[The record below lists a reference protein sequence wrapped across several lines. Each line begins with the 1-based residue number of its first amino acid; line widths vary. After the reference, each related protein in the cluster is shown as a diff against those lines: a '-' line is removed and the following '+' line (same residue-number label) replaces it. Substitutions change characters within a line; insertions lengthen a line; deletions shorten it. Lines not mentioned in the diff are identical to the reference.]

1 MPGTFDV
8 SLQGHKLV
16 VSTFSNKD
24 RPVAAAMRDKQTPV
38 ADRAEST
45 ETGRVR
51 STATRASRVCQSI
64 CGLLAG
70 GAFVAT
76 HPDSFALAVVL
87 SLLVGLCVGAGSD
100 HDNMQLRYL
109 LIASCVLSA
118 AATPAMLSSDRC
130 SLVTLLLLLVY
141 DVFIYCSL
149 SSKTVLSNIILSCA
163 FVSVCA
169 WLLASYV
176 MEWNAIQA
184 AGNDGLTLAVLLAL
198 SSPNMF

>member
-16 VSTFSNKD
+16 VSNFSNKE
-24 RPVAAAMRDKQTPV
+24 RPAAAIRDKQTAAV
-38 ADRAEST
+38 DRLEST
-45 ETGRVR
+45 DTGRAR
-51 STATRASRVCQSI
+51 TTATRASRVFQCV

-70 GAFVAT
+70 GAFLAT
-76 HPDSFALAVVL
+76 HWDSFALAVVL
-87 SLLVGLCVGAGSD
+87 SLLVGMCIGVAGD
-100 HDNMQLRYL
+100 NDNMQLRYL
-109 LIASCVLSA
+109 LIASSVLSA
-118 AATPAMLSSDRC
+118 VATPAMLSSDRC
-130 SLVTLLLLLVY
+130 SLIILLLLLVY

-149 SSKTVLSNIILSCA
+149 SSKTVLSNIIVSCT

-176 MEWNAIQA
+176 MEWNAMQA